1 MKRYTLDELNK
12 LLKEFNVIKYDR
24 YGDKYYIFDI
34 PLCKESEYGYVEVF
48 AFYNTKQYE
57 HEGED
62 YYLPTP
68 FSTSFSK
75 KEHYACGQG
84 YSSLYWPDTKKY
96 FKMTWPDQDKCEDMK
111 EYLTKLQAYA
121 EKVKKDHELKIKKSK
136 VQEKVFEIN
145 EEDTVGLF
153 NELAEKVNKQD
164 KLNTISLE
172 KVNDIYK
179 FGDITFK
186 NRPKLKCWDVS
197 IPYNRD
203 YFWRV
208 TEFKDVF
215 DVCNWWYSKPNLK
228 WNYGKVK

>member
-12 LLKEFNVIKYDR
+12 LVNEFNLIKYER
-24 YGDKYYIFDI
+24 YGDQYYIFDV

-48 AFYNTKQYE
+48 AFNNTKQWE
-57 HEGED
+57 TDGVN

-68 FSTSFSK
+68 FSTSFSR
-75 KEHYACGQG
+75 KEHYCCGEG

-96 FKMTWPDQDKCEDMK
+96 FKMTWPNQDKCEDIK
-111 EYLTKLQAYA
+111 EYLTKLKAYA

-136 VQEKVFEIN
+136 VKEKVFEIN

-172 KVNDIYK
+172 KTNDIYK

-186 NRPKLKCWDVS
+186 NRPKLKCWGVS

>member
-1 MKRYTLDELNK
+1 MKTYNLSELDELV
-12 LLKEFNVIKYDR
+12 KEFNLIKYER
-24 YGDKYYIFDI
+24 YGNKYFIVDV

-57 HEGED
+57 HNGAD

-68 FSTSFSK
+68 ISTSFSK
-75 KEHYACGQG
+75 KEHYACGTG

-96 FKMTWPDQDKCEDMK
+96 FKMTWPDQDKCEDIK
-111 EYLTKLQAYA
+111 EYLTKLKAYA

-145 EEDTVGLF
+145 EENTVGMF
-153 NELAEKVNKQD
+153 NELAEKVNKSGEY
-164 KLNTISLE
+164 NVSLE
-172 KVNDIYK
+172 KTNDLYT
-179 FGDITFK
+179 FGCITFK

-197 IPYNRD
+197 IPFNND

-208 TEFKDVF
+208 ADFRAVF
-215 DVCNWWYSKPNLK
+215 DVCNWWYSQPNLK
-228 WNYGKVK
+228 WNIGKVK